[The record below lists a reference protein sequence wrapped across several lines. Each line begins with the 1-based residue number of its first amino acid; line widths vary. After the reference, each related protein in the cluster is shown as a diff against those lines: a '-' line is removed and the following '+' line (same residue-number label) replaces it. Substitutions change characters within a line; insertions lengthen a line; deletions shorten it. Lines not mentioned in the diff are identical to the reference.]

1 MSPWILAIRPRT
13 LPASISPIILA
24 SALAF
29 TQQQFSWVVFFVATF
44 CALCLQVAV
53 NLANDYFDA
62 KSGVDTEER
71 LGPTRVTQSGLI
83 SEKSVFSAL
92 IIFTLM
98 AFFSGVYLS
107 FLSGWEIFALG
118 MLSIAGVY
126 AYSGGPWPLA
136 SHGLGE
142 VTVLIFFG
150 WVAVGGCYYVHTGEL
165 TVLVMSYGTIAG
177 LLSALIMLVNNL
189 RDIET
194 DQRANKC
201 TLAVR
206 FGDKN
211 TRILFKLILIVV
223 VIWHAWLTHNDIYA
237 LVIPLAL
244 SSWFVA
250 ILWRDIAVLHGK
262 ELNQLIP
269 KTALLLTVYCF
280 SLSGVLF
287 FLASGIV
294 F

>member
-1 MSPWILAIRPRT
+1 MNPWILAIRPRT
-13 LPASISPIILA
+13 LPASISPIILG

-29 TQQQFSWVVFFVATF
+29 AQQQFSWVVFCVATF

-62 KSGVDTEER
+62 KSGVDTDER

-83 SEKSVFSAL
+83 SEKKVFAAL
-92 IIFTLM
+92 IIFTLL

-142 VTVLIFFG
+142 VTVLVFFG
-150 WVAVGGCYYVHTGEL
+150 WVAVGGCYYIHTGEI
-165 TVLVMSYGTIAG
+165 TVIVMSYATIAG

-194 DQRANKC
+194 DQKAGKR

-206 FGDKN
+206 LNDKN
-211 TRILFKLILIVV
+211 TRILFKLTLIMFIL
-223 VIWHAWLTHNDIYA
+223 WHIWLTLDDIYA
-237 LVIPLAL
+237 LAIPLAL
-244 SSWFVA
+244 SAWFIA
-250 ILWRDIAVLHGK
+250 ILWRDIAVLYGK

-280 SLSGVLF
+280 SLSGVW
-287 FLASGIV
+287 FLE
-294 F
+294 